1 MINGLI
7 YLVTGFATGRFR
19 RKLLPITPGGVISDV
34 KAALTFKLA
43 HDDLTKYNYVQKL
56 LYAGIIA
63 VGVVIVLSGLSM
75 WKPVQLSWLVALFGG
90 YDWARYVHFV
100 CMSLIVAFLIV
111 HVVLAILV
119 PKSLRAM
126 IIGR

>member
-1 MINGLI
+1 VL
-7 YLVTGFATGRFR
+7 
-19 RKLLPITPGGVISDV
+19 SDV
-34 KAALTFKLA
+34 KSALTFKLA
-43 HDDLTKYNYVQKL
+43 HDDLSKYNYVQKM

-63 VGVVIVLSGLSM
+63 VGVVIVLSGLSI
-75 WKPVQLSWLVALFGG
+75 WKPVQLQWLTALFGG
-90 YDWARYVHFV
+90 YDTARYVHFV

-111 HVVLAILV
+111 HVVLAVLV